1 MDGVLHSILNEPLK
15 VLGLTAL
22 SFGLSLGLAAL
33 TALVFARLG
42 MAQALAL
49 GLAAGNR
56 NMGLMLAAAGAV
68 RAGAHLALFRDRA
81 VPDLPDARDA
91 QAARAPRCSAIFTV
105 IPKRRIYRRSS
116 MRPLL
121 IAPSILASDFAR
133 LGDEVRAID
142 AAGADWIHLDV
153 MDGHFVPNISFGPAA
168 IAAMRP
174 HSNKVFDA
182 HLMIAPCDPY
192 LEAFAKA
199 GCDIIT
205 VHVESGPHVH
215 RSLQAI
221 RALGKKAG
229 VTLNP
234 GTPVETLENL
244 IDLVD
249 LILVMSVNPGFGGQ
263 AFIPGALDK
272 IARVRTLVGA
282 RPIDI
287 EIDGGVTPDNA
298 AAVARAG
305 ANALVAGSAVFKGG
319 TIESY
324 RANIAAIRNAAA
336 LARGEAA

>member
-1 MDGVLHSILNEPLK
+1 
-15 VLGLTAL
+15 
-22 SFGLSLGLAAL
+22 
-33 TALVFARLG
+33 
-42 MAQALAL
+42 
-49 GLAAGNR
+49 
-56 NMGLMLAAAGAV
+56 
-68 RAGAHLALFRDRA
+68 
-81 VPDLPDARDA
+81 
-91 QAARAPRCSAIFTV
+91 
-105 IPKRRIYRRSS
+105 

-121 IAPSILASDFAR
+121 IAPSMLASDFAKV
-133 LGDEVRAID
+133 GEEVRAVD
-142 AAGADWIHLDV
+142 QAGADWIHLDV
-153 MDGHFVPNISFGPAA
+153 MDGHFVPNISFGPAV

-174 HSNKVFDA
+174 HSKKTFDT

-199 GCDIIT
+199 GSDIIT

-234 GTPVETLENL
+234 GTPIETIENV

-249 LILVMSVNPGFGGQ
+249 LILIMSVNPGFGGQ
-263 AFIPGALDK
+263 AFIAGALEK
-272 IARVRTLVGA
+272 VSRARALAGA

-305 ANALVAGSAVFKGG
+305 ANVLVAGSAAFKGG
-319 TIESY
+319 PDAY
-324 RANIAAIRNAAA
+324 ARNIAAIRNAAA
-336 LARGEAA
+336 MARGEAA